1 MKNQST
7 VESPCVGVCQYND
20 EEVCQGCFRT
30 SQEITDWFDMSNAEK
45 EKTNVE
51 NDSCEISLQYKS
63 FV

>member
-1 MKNQST
+1 MDDMKNQST

-45 EKTNVE
+45 EKIIALLP
-51 NDSCEISLQYKS
+51 C
-63 FV
+63 

>member
-1 MKNQST
+1 MDDMKNQST

-45 EKTNVE
+45 EKIITLLPVRME
-51 NDSCEISLQYKS
+51 EL
-63 FV
+63 F